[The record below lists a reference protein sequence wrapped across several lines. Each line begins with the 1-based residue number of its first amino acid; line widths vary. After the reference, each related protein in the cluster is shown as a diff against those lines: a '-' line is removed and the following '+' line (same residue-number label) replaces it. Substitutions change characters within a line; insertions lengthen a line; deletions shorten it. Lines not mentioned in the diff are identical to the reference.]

1 MDYAQALNYLFSSL
15 PMYQRTGAAAYKE
28 GLGNTL
34 ALDAYFNYPHRLF
47 KTIHVAGTNG
57 KGSVSHSI
65 CSVLMAAGYKT
76 GLYTSPHL
84 VDFRERIRVNGQMI
98 TQAEVVQFVNNHQA
112 ILEEIKPSF
121 FEMGVAMAFD
131 YFAREKVDIAVVEV
145 GMGGRLDSTNI
156 IDPLVS
162 VITNIGLDH
171 VAFLGNTLALI
182 AAEKAG
188 IIKGGVPVVVG
199 ETHPETEEVFRKK
212 ASDLGSPVYF
222 ADQLFDP
229 VQYSTLSLEGKQI
242 FTITRKGEF
251 VFRQLEMDL
260 LGIYQRKN
268 ILTILQSLEILRQK
282 GLNLSDDNIRDGISR
297 VMAQTGL
304 MGRWQIV
311 GANPLTVCDTGHNKD
326 GILSILEQIKQ
337 TAFKQLHWV
346 FGMVNDKDPESI
358 LKILPKEA
366 NYYFTKA
373 SIPRALDPHIL
384 AEKANLE
391 GLNGTVF
398 PNVHDA
404 YLDAFSKA
412 GSNDLIMIGGST
424 FVVAD
429 YLGFFQKK

>member
-28 GLGNTL
+28 GLDNTL
-34 ALDAYFNYPHRLF
+34 ALDAYFNFPHRLF

-98 TQAEVVQFVNNHQA
+98 PQAEVVQFVNNHQS
-112 ILEEIKPSF
+112 ILEKIKPSF

-171 VAFLGNTLALI
+171 VVFLGNTRALI

-188 IIKGGVPVVVG
+188 IIKRGVPVVVG
-199 ETHPETEEVFRKK
+199 ETHPETEAVFRKK
-212 ASDLGSPVYF
+212 ANDLGSPVYF

-242 FTITRKGEF
+242 FTIARKGEV

-268 ILTILQSLEILRQK
+268 ILTILQSFEILRQK

-297 VMAQTGL
+297 VMTQTGL
-304 MGRWQIV
+304 MGRWQITGV
-311 GANPLTVCDTGHNKD
+311 NPLTVCDTGHNKD
-326 GILSILEQIKQ
+326 GILSILETIKQ

-391 GLNGTVF
+391 GLSGIVF

-429 YLGFFQKK
+429 YLSFFQKK